1 MYDNKDLTRYAK
13 GTKILFQGFSTLTK
27 AVFTAR
33 ATSPRAFSLP
43 SRAFTT
49 VETHFE
55 CRRPQLLFLLR
66 LVKMVAG
73 GSKGR
78 KLEAI

>member
-27 AVFTAR
+27 AVFTVR

-49 VETHFE
+49 VET
-55 CRRPQLLFLLR
+55 PLR
-66 LVKMVAG
+66 VPPTPAAVSFASG
-73 GSKGR
+73 QNGDR
-78 KLEAI
+78 W